1 MSRIDDDV
9 VEVGLVDQDDRF
21 DGLGAGS

>member
-9 VEVGLVDQDDRF
+9 VAVGLVEQDDRF